1 MTKQELIRAAFAA
14 RERAY
19 APYTHF
25 KVGAALEADTGLME
39 NIGAVRAFFTED
51 DCFAALN
58 SGMCDAVIVTS
69 LYADYCIN

>member
-1 MTKQELIRAAFAA
+1 M
-14 RERAY
+14 
-19 APYTHF
+19 
-25 KVGAALEADTGLME
+25 GAALEADTGLME